1 MNKPAEVGPDAA
13 AAAKPDGTADDGRG
27 DEAGLVE
34 QARAGDPEAFR
45 VLVERYQRKLY
56 GLALAMVKEP
66 DEARDVVQEAFLKA
80 WRNLDRFEGQAK
92 FYTWLY
98 RIATNL
104 CIDRARSRRRAPQVE
119 FDEAIDREEQGASGI
134 SPQRLGFDPGRAL
147 HDREIREQV
156 TAALGRLSP
165 IHRSVLLLREVEGL
179 AYKEIAEAMQCS
191 EGTVMSRLFHAR
203 KRMQQMLRAL
213 VDGSLPE
220 EEAGGSDE
228 RETGDPE
235 TGDLARAVSR
245 SPKTAG

>member
-1 MNKPAEVGPDAA
+1 MDALKNKPGGTPPSARMSEDAR
-13 AAAKPDGTADDGRG
+13 ADDVR
-27 DEAGLVE
+27 LVE
-34 QARAGDPEAFR
+34 LARAGDQAAFR

-80 WRNLDRFEGQAK
+80 WRSLDRFEGQAK

-104 CIDRARSRRRAPQVE
+104 CIDRARSRRRAPKVE
-119 FDEAIDREEQGASGI
+119 FDEAVDWDAREEEGSSGI

-156 TAALGRLSP
+156 TAALQRLSP
-165 IHRSVLLLREVEGL
+165 IHRTVLLLREVEGL
-179 AYKEIAEAMQCS
+179 AYKEIAETMQCS

-220 EEAGGSDE
+220 
-228 RETGDPE
+228 
-235 TGDLARAVSR
+235 DLADDSVDGDEQDMASAAPAAKR
-245 SPKTAG
+245 SPKAAG